1 MRREITIYTDGAS
14 RGNPGPSASG
24 FAVYEG
30 SRLLKRM
37 SKYNGIKTNNFA
49 EYTAIMLAL
58 RWCANNTKNPK
69 ELNITLYSDS
79 ELVVRQING
88 EYKVRSAEMK
98 KLNEAVHR
106 LKVLFGSAAFFNRL
120 RSDPGVSAVDK
131 GLNELLDRMESE
143 AKNDTNKY

>member
-1 MRREITIYTDGAS
+1 MGRHIIIFTDGAS

-30 SRLLKRM
+30 TRLLKRF

-58 RWCANNTKNPK
+58 RWCANALGEPK
-69 ELNITLYSDS
+69 SIDIDLYSDS
-79 ELVVRQING
+79 ELVVNQING
-88 EYKVRSAEMK
+88 KYKVRSADMK

-106 LKVLFGSAAFFNRL
+106 LKDMFGSAKFSNR
-120 RSDPGVSAVDK
+120 RRTDSGVSMVDK
-131 GLNELLDRMESE
+131 GLNLLLDRMESE
-143 AKNDTNKY
+143 KQH